1 RRQRSRLPEGRAM
14 VAAES
19 TRRRLVVRTD
29 SGSSRTTAHLRKRI
43 SAWLESV
50 RIRGRFQLGGDG
62 IALHAARQRSDSG
75 SRKMKPEMNHSKIG
89 PVASRWEF
97 SRDVRLHGLWLLRR
111 GDRPRVF
118 PV

>member
-1 RRQRSRLPEGRAM
+1 M

-62 IALHAARQRSDSG
+62 IALHAARQKSDRG
-75 SRKMKPEMNHSKIG
+75 SRKMRARNEIFKIE
-89 PVASRWEF
+89 PVGHYA
-97 SRDVRLHGLWLLRR
+97 RLLYAGSHRLPPVCR
-111 GDRPRVF
+111 GRLYAR
-118 PV
+118 